1 MALDLHSAFGATSLV
16 DNGKTIAVDKVLAG
30 ELVIPSGTI
39 AAFDPLSAVIDTPFS
54 REVPPGLYRVELLR
68 TADHRIA
75 LARLMII
82 WIGVPVRWELATRP
96 GEEARALRPG
106 QIYGYRVDGGLGCF
120 VDGRGIDAI
129 REQTVVDM
137 IAAKSQTTD
146 AIVCWP
152 GKVDANVIAFSAGYG
167 DGVYASWWGFDALG
181 RVVELVTDFGI
192 GDFPRPA
199 LVDDPAYRRQWA
211 RAKFV
216 ELVAAVRS
224 MAASGGDTGRME
236 AYVALSEIASLEDDA
251 AEIVPDLIREL
262 RSWKHDDVAADALLR
277 LAKMLARHD
286 CFQPEIAAWLATA
299 PKDVATS
306 FVFDHGIRRMQDELA
321 RVMAKIIPSISP
333 MLLSETV
340 DGLGSLEVG
349 RDPFRP
355 WLSSLAIRKD
365 DVGDLARR
373 VLASWS

>member
-1 MALDLHSAFGATSLV
+1 MALDLHSAFDASSLV
-16 DNGKTIAVDKVLAG
+16 VDGKTVAVERVLAG

-68 TADHRIA
+68 TAGKRFA
-75 LARLMII
+75 LARVAII
-82 WIGVPVRWELATRP
+82 RIGVPVRWELATRP

-106 QIYGYRVDGGLGCF
+106 QIYGYGVDAGVGCF
-120 VDGRGIDAI
+120 VDGRGIDTI
-129 REQTVVDM
+129 REQPVVDM
-137 IAAKSQTTD
+137 IAARSEATD

-152 GKVDANVIAFSAGYG
+152 GKVDANVIAFTAGDG

-192 GDFPRPA
+192 GEFPRPVLA
-199 LVDDPAYRRQWA
+199 DDPAFRRDWA

-216 ELVAAVRS
+216 ELVAAVRA
-224 MAASGGDTGRME
+224 MASSGGDTGRME
-236 AYVALSEIASLEDDA
+236 SYVALSEIASLDEDA

-262 RSWKHDDVAADALLR
+262 RSWKHDDVAADPLLR
-277 LAKMLARHD
+277 LTKMLARHD

-299 PKDVATS
+299 PKDIATA
-306 FVFDHGIRRMQDELA
+306 FVFDHGIQRMQDELA
-321 RVMAKIIPSISP
+321 RVMAKIIPSVSP
-333 MLLSETV
+333 MLLSETITAMR
-340 DGLGSLEVG
+340 DLEVG

-355 WLSSLAIRKD
+355 WLSSLASRKD